1 VRVEDDNAGP
11 RTVCEQARG
20 AEVDATAVASA
31 WWAREHHHRG
41 AHDDRI
47 AVRSHWRG
55 GGRHRARGTV
65 RRRSHRGHHRSH
77 DWGPTSSVLELG
89 NDSEGRDLNE
99 NINGNCRRYFIK
111 WPGATRQWLN
121 LDPTGPWIA
130 VCTLARNPASDT
142 LPIKCS
148 LNEVRHRP
156 RAQPPSPPPG
166 FLLPTPPHPRYPWP
180 RRVAATPWWRLAGTL
195 LPRLPP
201 SALPLPCPPHLFLP
215 PSEPRCPPLSPLPN
229 LTARLTDLI
238 RDPNQAEAPLS
249 PTTSAPERTEEDSA
263 AVAVAR
269 SNRSPEDTT
278 AQKGGG
284 FCAFRLLGLV
294 GVGLESNSWAS
305 DVFLQIKE
313 GLKQLC

>member
-1 VRVEDDNAGP
+1 VRVGDDNAGP

-31 WWAREHHHRG
+31 WWAREHHHHG
-41 AHDDRI
+41 APDDRI

-65 RRRSHRGHHRSH
+65 RRQSHR
-77 DWGPTSSVLELG
+77 GPTSSVLGLG

-99 NINGNCRRYFIK
+99 NINDNCRRYFIK
-111 WPGATRQWLN
+111 WPGATRVKSRSN
-121 LDPTGPWIA
+121 RALDRSLHA
-130 VCTLARNPASDT
+130 CTKSPIASDT

-305 DVFLQIKE
+305 DAFLQIKE
-313 GLKQLC
+313 GLKRLCQRP